1 MHKATSL
8 ARAALALR
16 SVVDAALIK
25 TGCVALST
33 PAFNSQRLLA
43 AHATPAAPRQQATM
57 SLKRVLVGV
66 KRVVDYAVR
75 VRVAGDGSGVELA
88 NVKMS
93 MNPFC
98 EIACEE
104 AIRLKEKGLCE
115 EAVAVSIGPKQAQET
130 LRSALAMGCDRA
142 IHITTDARLDQGG
155 LDPLAVAQLLQKIV
169 EKESPDLV
177 LVGKQS
183 IDGDHGTT
191 APMLAELLG
200 WSQATFAASL
210 NIDGTTAEVER
221 ETDAGTEVI
230 KIQLPAV
237 VSADLRLNAPRY
249 PKLPN
254 IMKAK
259 KKPLEAI
266 EASSL
271 GVDLTP
277 SIVVEGVAPPAAR
290 KAGVTVESVD
300 DLVDKLKNEAAVL

>member
-1 MHKATSL
+1 M
-8 ARAALALR
+8 
-16 SVVDAALIK
+16 
-25 TGCVALST
+25 
-33 PAFNSQRLLA
+33 
-43 AHATPAAPRQQATM
+43 
-57 SLKRVLVGV
+57 
-66 KRVVDYAVR
+66 
-75 VRVAGDGSGVELA
+75 
-88 NVKMS
+88 
-93 MNPFC
+93 
-98 EIACEE
+98 
-104 AIRLKEKGLCE
+104 
-115 EAVAVSIGPKQAQET
+115 
-130 LRSALAMGCDRA
+130 
-142 IHITTDARLDQGG
+142 
-155 LDPLAVAQLLQKIV
+155 
-169 EKESPDLV
+169 

-259 KKPLEAI
+259 KKPLEAVD
-266 EASSL
+266 AASL